1 MVPYRGE
8 KLDGSVVVGIHMP
21 TRNIGCLRKHSNDI
35 RAMILNKKVINKQI
49 DSKNMEV
56 SMLDSKTFAFC
67 LENFTDT
74 PENHPPSSLRCF
86 FNERTTTREATV
98 KPSWLSE
105 FALTGWFQIN
115 LKKTVSFVSQIPSAF
130 FDCVKTPWKSY
141 HLPDVLLF
149 FLGGGKIQSQDSPLV
164 SEGLASLL
172 FFEAGYGT

>member
-8 KLDGSVVVGIHMP
+8 KLDGSVRGWDTRLP

-35 RAMILNKKVINKQI
+35 RAMFLNKKVINKQI

-67 LENFTDT
+67 LEHFTDT
-74 PENHPPSSLRCF
+74 PEKHPPSSLRCF
-86 FNERTTTREATV
+86 FNELTTTREATV

-115 LKKTVSFVSQIPSAF
+115 LKIYTVSFVSQIPSAF
-130 FDCVKTPWKSY
+130 FDCESKQHE
-141 HLPDVLLF
+141 HLIISQISCY
-149 FLGGGKIQSQDSPLV
+149 FLGGEDSK
-164 SEGLASLL
+164 
-172 FFEAGYGT
+172 